1 MFFRFIPLCI
11 VLITLIHQPLFAGND
26 ASLNSIVT
34 DTDTLRKNL
43 APVHDSDLQWAIAL
57 EEKTSKS
64 AYNPDSAEMKR
75 YNEIAKRLTDTQE
88 SSEIW
93 ADWSK
98 PYSTIRLPDQRPSKQ
113 EIDWALK
120 LEDKVKGGYQ
130 PNAKEMASYQ
140 NIASRLQGG
149 EVFKDIQIQV
159 NWALEWLQ
167 KTKNGKDGSSAEMAM
182 FRWCQQLPGFQT
194 QLEAEAQKQGVKIA
208 IPEQ

>member
-11 VLITLIHQPLFAGND
+11 VLIALIHQPLFAGND
-26 ASLNSIVT
+26 ASLNSIVS
-34 DTDTLRKNL
+34 DTDTMRKNL
-43 APVHDSDLQWAIAL
+43 APVHDSDLQWAFAL
-57 EEKTSKS
+57 EEKTNRS
-64 AYNPDSAEMKR
+64 AYTPDSAEMKR

-98 PYSTIRLPDQRPSKQ
+98 LYSIPTLRPSQK
-113 EIDWALK
+113 EIDWALQ
-120 LEDKVKGGYQ
+120 LENKVKGGYQ
-130 PNAKEMASYQ
+130 PNAKE
-140 NIASRLQGG
+140 IATYEDIAKRLQGS
-149 EVFKDIQIQV
+149 EAYKDIQIQV